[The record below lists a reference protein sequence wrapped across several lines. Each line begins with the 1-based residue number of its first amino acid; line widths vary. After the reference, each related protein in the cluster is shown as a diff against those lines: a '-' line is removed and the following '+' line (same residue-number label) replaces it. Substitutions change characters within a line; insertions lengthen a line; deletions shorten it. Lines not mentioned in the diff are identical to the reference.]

1 MSLLSKEPY
10 TRRVKANCLAKE
22 ARTNSRRLCIY
33 VCLFCQKSPIH
44 VGSKQIASQ
53 KRRALTLAVCAYM
66 YGFLF
71 SKASYICAHF
81 WHSILHVCRWL
92 SAPLWRYFQK
102 SCIHIR
108 LFFQKSPISVGLC
121 CQKCPCIC
129 TLLTQHSPCL
139 TVYSIWTLLSKELY
153 VCRSLLSKEP
163 YPYGSLSSKEP
174 YVFVKRGSRN
184 FHSMYTYT
192 YNIDTIKI
200 WNGTCMCESRYMFIH
215 TYIYIYICMYI
226 YIYV

>member
-1 MSLLSKEPY
+1 VTVNPTLTLLSKELYICRSLLSKEPY

-33 VCLFCQKSPIH
+33 VW
-44 VGSKQIASQ
+44 V
-53 KRRALTLAVCAYM
+53 
-66 YGFLF
+66 LF

-102 SCIHIR
+102 SCIHTR

-139 TVYSIWTLLSKELY
+139 TVYSIWTLLSKGLY

-192 YNIDTIKI
+192 YN
-200 WNGTCMCESRYMFIH
+200 WHY
-215 TYIYIYICMYI
+215 
-226 YIYV
+226 